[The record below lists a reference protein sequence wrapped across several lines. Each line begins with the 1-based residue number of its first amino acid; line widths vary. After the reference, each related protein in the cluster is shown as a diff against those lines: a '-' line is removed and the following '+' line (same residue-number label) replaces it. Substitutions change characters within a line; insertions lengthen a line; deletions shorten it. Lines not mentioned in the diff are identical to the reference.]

1 MLISSLKKLKDRA
14 LVPSYGN
21 IPEFSQEVEV
31 QATPFATAGLNQCVG
46 MVAAQL
52 LPVPSSHCLAAGC
65 RGEKKKA
72 TLKPETEIAALLLL
86 LLRCQLK
93 RNHYKEVDA
102 FRKGG

>member
-21 IPEFSQEVEV
+21 IPKFSQEVEV

-65 RGEKKKA
+65 WGEKKKSN
-72 TLKPETEIAALLLL
+72 LKA
-86 LLRCQLK
+86 
-93 RNHYKEVDA
+93 RNRNCSVVVVVVEMPAEKESL
-102 FRKGG
+102 

>member
-65 RGEKKKA
+65 RGEKKK
-72 TLKPETEIAALLLL
+72 KQP
-86 LLRCQLK
+86 
-93 RNHYKEVDA
+93 
-102 FRKGG
+102 